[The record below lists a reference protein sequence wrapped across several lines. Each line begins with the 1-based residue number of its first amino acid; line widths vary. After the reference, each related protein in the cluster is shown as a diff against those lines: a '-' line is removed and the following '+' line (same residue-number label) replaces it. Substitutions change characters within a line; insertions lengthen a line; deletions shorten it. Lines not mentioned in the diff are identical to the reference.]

1 MSIPVALTK
10 ALCTHDDVLAVVAQ
24 LQSSEAA
31 VQEERSL
38 TQALKTLPAH
48 ITLTTAEQQDA
59 DTARA
64 AIQQKIAELT
74 QLPVVRLRVPYIPTR
89 SQTEELAT
97 VVKHATTPQ
106 TVITIE
112 TDATLLAGIQLET
125 DTTRLAYTLSD
136 AVTQVTQELAHA

>member
-1 MSIPVALTK
+1 MSIPAALTK
-10 ALCTHDDVLAVVAQ
+10 TVFTHDDVLAIVAQ

-38 TQALKTLPAH
+38 TKALKTLPSH

-112 TDATLLAGIQLET
+112 TDARLLAGIQLES
-125 DTTRLAYTLSD
+125 DTTRLSYTLSD
-136 AVTQVTQELAHA
+136 AVTQVIQERTHA